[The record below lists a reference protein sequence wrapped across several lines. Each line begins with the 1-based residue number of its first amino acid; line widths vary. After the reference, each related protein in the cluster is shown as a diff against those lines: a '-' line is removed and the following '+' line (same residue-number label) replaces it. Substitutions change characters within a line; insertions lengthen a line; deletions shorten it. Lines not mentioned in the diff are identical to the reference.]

1 MTKIEMARCYGH
13 MDHSGVLNNII
24 TDVEMHYNNMVV
36 AITNIEKENS
46 ELKQT
51 IAGLMDSVSKLEIM
65 ALDSIINLMK
75 SYDSKSLNLKNLDTK
90 KEHALRLQLRDTKEQ
105 FKQLEEAH
113 RKLVKSHKT
122 LQKSYTEKEVQWNNL
137 SDALIRRNEEFD
149 VIAQDRAKLAD
160 DYRGL
165 QGKFSAVLQEE
176 MQVNKILWEEN
187 RKLKGVHPV

>member
-1 MTKIEMARCYGH
+1 MRIIDLERIET
-13 MDHSGVLNNII
+13 DFNVLI
-24 TDVEMHYNNMVV
+24 
-36 AITNIEKENS
+36 
-46 ELKQT
+46 QT
-51 IAGLMDSVSKLEIM
+51 VSGLMDRVSKLEIKT
-65 ALDSIINLMK
+65 ANLYEQGEGGLVQSTAFNLDLS
-75 SYDSKSLNLKNLDTK
+75 NLDTK
-90 KEHALRLQLRDTKEQ
+90 KEHALRLQLRDSKEQ

-113 RKLVKSHKT
+113 RKIVKAHKT
-122 LQKSYTEKEVQWNNL
+122 LQKSYTEKEAQWNNL